1 MRRRPVVRAV
11 TFRQCSSPA
20 EFGKDGLAMVKQ
32 SKYSYF
38 DTIARLSKAIRDAGN
53 TVFATI
59 DQAAAA
65 EGVGLTLRPTSLI
78 VFGNPKGGTPL
89 METFPLVALDL
100 LLKLLVWHDGGNV
113 QIAYTPMSEVAARY
127 WVTGKD
133 AQIAAM
139 DRGLE
144 ALSDTVT

>member
-1 MRRRPVVRAV
+1 
-11 TFRQCSSPA
+11 
-20 EFGKDGLAMVKQ
+20 MVKQ

-89 METFPLVALDL
+89 VETFPLVALDL
-100 LLKLLVWHDGGNV
+100 PLKLLVWHDGGNV

-133 AQIAAM
+133 AQIPRWIVVWEPSAI
-139 DRGLE
+139 R
-144 ALSDTVT
+144 